1 MSFRNHVFEEPMLEF
16 GDGGQHLDP
25 RQGLRDFGPLQ
36 PRAGDVVRVGVI
48 GTVDTVSG
56 FAEFIEETGR
66 GIDSENTGL
75 INLNPDFPGLGNQN
89 PFRCHFKVPEEAR
102 LTLSRRQVKEIT
114 RVVRHD
120 SAVRLAVEL
129 ARISHQLSAADADP
143 CAVTGRT
150 PSSRFDVVSTTP
162 SASFSPCG
170 QPQRRLDALAT
181 KVGEISALVTEQLTA
196 LIESNAKPD
205 VVVLALP
212 IHLIEKLVNAKSE
225 EPDED
230 SEDDGDTGDDTLNF
244 RDLLKAR
251 SLHLDVPTQIVWPD
265 TWDDAARIPRK
276 VKRASNRQTQAA
288 ATRAWNLL
296 NALFYKAD
304 KVPWRLLPNEAEYR
318 TNFLGIGFY
327 RDLDGQQL
335 WTSTAQMFD
344 ERGRGLILRGA
355 RAQTETRGRHPYLTA
370 GDAEALVAQSIA
382 AYKSHHK
389 HVPARLVV
397 LKTSRFRPEEAE
409 GIDAA
414 LDRSGIELC
423 DLLWVQESSPIAIFR
438 DGNYPVLRGT
448 FVDLNGKGLL
458 YTRGSVP
465 YYGTYPGLRVPRPL
479 LLVPH
484 ENSDSALHR
493 LAEEVLALTKVNWNS
508 TQFDQ
513 KLPAPIKAS
522 REVGR
527 VLKHIPFGAAVSP
540 DFRKYT

>member
-1 MSFRNHVFEEPMLEF
+1 M
-16 GDGGQHLDP
+16 
-25 RQGLRDFGPLQ
+25 
-36 PRAGDVVRVGVI
+36 
-48 GTVDTVSG
+48 SG
-56 FAEFIEETGR
+56 FAEFVEETGR
-66 GIDSENTGL
+66 GLDSGNTSL

-89 PFRCHFKVPEEAR
+89 PFRCRFRTPEEAQ
-102 LTLSRRQVKEIT
+102 LTLSRRQVREIT
-114 RVVRHD
+114 KVVRHD
-120 SAVRLAVEL
+120 DAVRLAVEV
-129 ARISHQLSAADADP
+129 I
-143 CAVTGRT
+143 VGRLT
-150 PSSRFDVVSTTP
+150 TLVESS
-162 SASFSPCG
+162 
-170 QPQRRLDALAT
+170 
-181 KVGEISALVTEQLTA
+181 
-196 LIESNAKPD
+196 AKPD

-212 IHLIEKLVNAKSE
+212 IALIEKLVNASGD
-225 EPDED
+225 EPAEN

-244 RDLLKAR
+244 RDLLKAKA
-251 SLHLDVPTQIVWPD
+251 LHLEVPTQIVWPD

-276 VKRASNRQTQAA
+276 VKRAKNRQTQAV

-296 NALFYKAD
+296 NALFYKAG
-304 KVPWRLLPNEAEYR
+304 KVPWRLLPNESDYR

-355 RAQTETRGRHPYLTA
+355 RAQTETRGRRPYLTA
-370 GDAEALVAQSIA
+370 EDAERLVAQSIET
-382 AYKSHHK
+382 YRSHHM

-414 LDRSGIELC
+414 LERFGIQLS
-423 DLLWVQESSPIAIFR
+423 DLLWVQESSPIAVLR

-448 FVDLNGKGLL
+448 FVDLDGKGLL

-484 ENSDSALHR
+484 ETSDTALHR
-493 LAEEVLALTKVNWNS
+493 LAEDVLALTKVNWNS

-527 VLKHIPFGAAVSP
+527 VLKHIPFGASVSP

>member
-1 MSFRNHVFEEPMLEF
+1 MTFKSRVFEEPMLEF
-16 GDGGQHLDP
+16 GDGGQHPDP
-25 RQGLRDFGPLQ
+25 RQGLRNFGPLQ
-36 PRAGDVVRVGVI
+36 PRAGDFVNVGVI
-48 GTVDTVSG
+48 GTEETVSG

-89 PFRCHFKVPEEAR
+89 PFRCHFMVPEEAR
-102 LTLSRRQVKEIT
+102 LTLSRRQVNQIT

-120 SAVRLAVEL
+120 EAVRLAVE
-129 ARISHQLSAADADP
+129 
-143 CAVTGRT
+143 V
-150 PSSRFDVVSTTP
+150 
-162 SASFSPCG
+162 
-170 QPQRRLDALAT
+170 
-181 KVGEISALVTEQLTA
+181 VTEQLTA
-196 LIESNAKPD
+196 LLESSAKPD

-212 IHLIEKLVNAKSE
+212 VPLIEKLVNAKSD
-225 EPDED
+225 EPEED

-244 RDLLKAR
+244 RDLLKAKA
-251 SLHLDVPTQIVWPD
+251 LHLDVPTQIVWPD

-296 NALFYKAD
+296 NALFYKAG
-304 KVPWRLLPNEAEYR
+304 KVPWRLLPKEAEYR

-370 GDAEALVAQSIA
+370 EDAEALVAQSIA
-382 AYKSHHK
+382 TYKSHHK
-389 HVPARLVV
+389 HVPARLVA

-409 GIDAA
+409 GIDVA
-414 LDRSGIELC
+414 LDRFGIELC

-448 FVDLNGKGLL
+448 FVDLHGKGLL

-527 VLKHIPFGAAVSP
+527 VLKHIPFGVAVSP
-540 DFRKYT
+540 NFRKYT